1 MLRFS
6 SKKGNISE
14 NKDGSPHNS
23 DIYCALEKLKK
34 CLLAI
39 KVGDQNISPQTRK
52 KDGQMKKIC
61 LLLYLLTPVT
71 QQIFLC
77 QNS

>member
-1 MLRFS
+1 MLRFF

-14 NKDGSPHNS
+14 NNDGSPHIS

-52 KDGQMKKIC
+52 GMDR
-61 LLLYLLTPVT
+61 
-71 QQIFLC
+71 
-77 QNS
+77 